1 MKARNKRLTAIS
13 LSLLIGST
21 AFATILQADT
31 LTKTLKATYNNIKV
45 TFNGEQKQ
53 PAQEPFLVDGSVYVS
68 LRDAG
73 QMTGN
78 NVEWDSTNKTVKITP
93 GSGSVSS
100 TELANKNLEIAN
112 LQVQL
117 KQAQE
122 KLAKYESD
130 DSSSGT
136 DISKT
141 ALEDTLDDI
150 SSTYANKNSVK
161 WSFNE
166 LKESKG
172 VLELEIS
179 VPKSSSTTFNS
190 LTESKLTSFIDDV
203 CEDIAYNH
211 KNIAING
218 VIIDEKVD
226 EEVVSF
232 TYSTKGKLTV
242 DFGLT
247 QYALDKFATYLAKEY
262 TELPEIT
269 FAELEDQFIKV
280 NDIALE
286 FDKKG
291 NIVANLD
298 VNFAE
303 TDIWNDLYTKYVTEG
318 NSSVYRTAS
327 LADLADFMDD
337 IALDIYDQFDVDN
350 VDVML
355 YNTKNLSG
363 RYTISEG
370 GLIANYQDERLSIK
384 KFR

>member
-13 LSLLIGST
+13 LSLLVGT
-21 AFATILQADT
+21 TTFATILQADT
-31 LTKTLKATYNNIKV
+31 ITKTLKATYNNIKV

-136 DISKT
+136 EISKSK
-141 ALEDTLDDI
+141 LEDTLEEI
-150 SSTYANKNSVK
+150 SDTYANKNSVK

-166 LKESKG
+166 LKEYKG
-172 VLELEIS
+172 ALELEIS
-179 VPKSSSTTFNS
+179 VPKSSSTTFNN
-190 LTESKLTSFIDDV
+190 LTQSKLETFIDDV

-211 KNIAING
+211 KNIEIKG

-269 FAELEDQFIKV
+269 FSELTDKV
-280 NDIALE
+280 VDVKDIALE

-337 IALDIYDQFDVDN
+337 IALDIYDEFDVDN